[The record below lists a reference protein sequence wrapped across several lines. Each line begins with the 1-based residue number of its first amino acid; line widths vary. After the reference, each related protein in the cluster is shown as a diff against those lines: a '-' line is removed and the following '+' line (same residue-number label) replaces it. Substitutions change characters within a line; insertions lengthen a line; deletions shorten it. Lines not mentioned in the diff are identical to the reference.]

1 MGDVMNYTEYN
12 YYMDESCYL
21 KNDNSRYMV
30 IGTLCCIKGLTRQ
43 KSYEIKQLK
52 IKHHFN
58 PSFEIKSTKIS
69 IGGYPFYH
77 DLLNYFLNDN
87 DLRFRAIII
96 DKSIL
101 DHRAF
106 NQTHDEF
113 YYKMTYT
120 LFEKFLFGDTNH
132 LYIDYKDNYSDFN
145 CKKVARYL
153 NKHFYNIDKSVHCQP
168 INSKESN
175 LLQLT
180 DFLIGL
186 VTYSARKLNTNDAKL
201 KLIKTIENKIRLNI
215 THTNYIKKFNIFRW
229 DGKKNV

>member
-1 MGDVMNYTEYN
+1 MNYTEYN

-30 IGTLCCIKGLTRQ
+30 LGTLCCIKGLTRH
-43 KSYEIKQLK
+43 KSLDIKQLK
-52 IKHHFN
+52 LKHHFS

-69 IGGYPFYH
+69 MGGYPFYS
-77 DLLNYFLNDN
+77 DLLNYFLNDS
-87 DLRFRAIII
+87 DLRFRAIVI
-96 DKSIL
+96 DKL
-101 DHRAF
+101 TLNHNAF

-113 YYKMTYT
+113 YYKMTYI
-120 LFEKFLFGDTNH
+120 LFERFLFGETNH

-145 CKKVARYL
+145 CKKISRYL
-153 NKHFYNIDKSVHCQP
+153 NKHFYNVDKSVHCQP

-186 VTYSARKLNTNDAKL
+186 VTYSARNLNANDAKI
-201 KLIKTIENKIRLNI
+201 KLIKTIESSIGINI
-215 THTNYIKKFNIFRW
+215 TRTNYIKKFNIFYWSGR
-229 DGKKNV
+229 KNV